1 MHHTGPEDG
10 AVIAGAAAPSRLT
23 TAGRAPMTY
32 IHQPADP
39 TTTMPSA
46 EVATAPT
53 WLLVLV
59 VVVARPP
66 RALTGRPSTNVQRTA
81 GASLLT
87 L

>member
-1 MHHTGPEDG
+1 VHHTGPVDG
-10 AVIAGAAAPSRLT
+10 DVIASAAAPSRLT

-32 IHQPADP
+32 IHRQPTDP
-39 TTTMPSA
+39 TTSSA

-53 WLLVLV
+53 WLLVII

-81 GASLLT
+81 GASLSAF
-87 L
+87 